1 MCIRCT
7 AGVHTAPKSA
17 ISSALLGSGRSYC
30 PIGSD
35 SSTESD
41 ENGLWI
47 AEVTHTG
54 HPYRECSLCHLPYLG
69 FVWSLPHLPPATYL
83 QEVVQVDVG

>member
-1 MCIRCT
+1 MLRPEI
-7 AGVHTAPKSA
+7 G
-17 ISSALLGSGRSYC
+17 ALAAALGSGRSYC

-54 HPYRECSLCHLPYLG
+54 HPYRECSLCHLVYLG
-69 FVWSLPHLPPATYL
+69 ARLVATGLPPATYL